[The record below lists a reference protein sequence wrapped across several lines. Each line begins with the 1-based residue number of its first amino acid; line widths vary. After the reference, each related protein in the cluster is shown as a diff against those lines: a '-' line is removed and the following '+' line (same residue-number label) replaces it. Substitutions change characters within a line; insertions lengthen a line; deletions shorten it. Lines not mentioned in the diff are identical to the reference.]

1 MRSFVRRERCDAL
14 AVSHLHAMESIMQF
28 HFHVHTGD
36 GIEYDTQGAQFDD
49 VEDAKAFGLQL
60 IRNYFLLHP
69 NPKPGVLERSVLC
82 ITHASG
88 YVEPLPFLDAFRNND
103 DQPIVYCTPGH
114 A

>member
-1 MRSFVRRERCDAL
+1 
-14 AVSHLHAMESIMQF
+14 MESIMQF